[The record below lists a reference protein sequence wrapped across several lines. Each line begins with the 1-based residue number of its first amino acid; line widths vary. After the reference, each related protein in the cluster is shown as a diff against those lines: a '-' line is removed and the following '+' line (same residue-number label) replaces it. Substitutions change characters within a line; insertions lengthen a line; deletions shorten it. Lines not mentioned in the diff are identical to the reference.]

1 MLTKKTLS
9 LATLAAITFSQKAVA
24 EDYQTFF
31 GASVTSNKT
40 TVKVAESS
48 TSESREAWNL
58 NAQYYFDAR
67 PTLGPLAEF
76 DFINQQSRISAGL
89 FGVSGSR
96 QYSLGG
102 EYIMDSLVF
111 SGTTAYDSDS
121 SSEFTSIGF
130 AYFINKDFK
139 LSISR
144 ESNDGLGGLFDS
156 DESVF
161 NFGADYVYQ
170 MQGNDYVGVSY
181 NTDEDFF
188 LQSINTKYFTA
199 LSGGRYLTIDATLNV
214 FDDDFFSDER
224 LDLGASY
231 YFNDYTSIGA
241 GFNLIGDDDSYSLF
255 ARHFF
260 NKRSSILLS
269 YTNNESESV
278 SFGDEKIKIKSDS
291 WNLSYVYQY

>member
-1 MLTKKTLS
+1 MFSKTTLS
-9 LATLAAITFSQKAVA
+9 LATLAAIAFSQNAFA
-24 EDYQTFF
+24 DDYQTFF

-40 TVKVAESS
+40 TVKGAGSS

-58 NAQYYFDAR
+58 NMQYYFDPR

-89 FGVSGSR
+89 FGASGNR
-96 QYSLGG
+96 QYSLAG

-111 SGTTAYDSDS
+111 SGTTVYDNDSDT
-121 SSEFTSIGF
+121 EFTNIGL
-130 AYFINKDFK
+130 AYFINKDIK

-144 ESNDGLGGLFDS
+144 ESSDGLGGLFDS

-161 NFGADYVYQ
+161 SFGADYVHQ

-181 NTDEDFF
+181 RTDEDF
-188 LQSINTKYFTA
+188 LQQIVNTKYFTA
-199 LSGGRYLTIDATLNV
+199 LSGGRYLTVDATLNV

-269 YTNNESESV
+269 YANSESEFV
-278 SFGDEKIKIKSDS
+278 SFGDEKIKIKNDS